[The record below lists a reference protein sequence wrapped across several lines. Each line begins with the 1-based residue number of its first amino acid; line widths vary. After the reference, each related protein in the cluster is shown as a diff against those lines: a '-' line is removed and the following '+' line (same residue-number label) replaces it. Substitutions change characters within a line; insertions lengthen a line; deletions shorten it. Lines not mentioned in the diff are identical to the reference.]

1 MWLRFR
7 HPMRSVLEGQVRPS
21 MGTLG
26 GLNRQQ
32 AGPFGP
38 KHLVTRKLCQGRSW
52 CRLIRQLLRRRST
65 SSSQLWLGPTRLKI
79 HGTEFRIIND
89 DSVEAVVQDPRGIQ
103 KGGR

>member
-7 HPMRSVLEGQVRPS
+7 HPMRSVLEDQVIPS

-32 AGPFGP
+32 AVPFGP

-52 CRLIRQLLRRRST
+52 CRLIRQLLRRRWT
-65 SSSQLWLGPTRLKI
+65 SSSRLWFRPI
-79 HGTEFRIIND
+79 HLMSLMR
-89 DSVEAVVQDPRGIQ
+89 
-103 KGGR
+103 